1 MAEYSLSELLE
12 NKNIFIVKRSSIGER
27 FDPKYHIVKKELL
40 CEFKYPLEK
49 IENSFI
55 VKDGDHDK
63 LPSEAIRRDNQ
74 GKRYLRAQDL
84 KDNQIINDN
93 PIYITD
99 DYFNKI
105 TRCHIYPGDLLVSIM
120 ASLGA
125 TAIVPGDYP
134 VCTANRAIGIL
145 RQKENG
151 KLLPEYVQVLMNTN
165 LGFALF
171 EVEKKGGIQQR
182 LNLSDITNV
191 QLPTPKKEIQ
201 QEIVNR
207 YHEALNN
214 KQQREKEAWDLLK
227 GIDDYLLN
235 ELGITLPQRQSD
247 LQSRIFTVSFSEVT
261 GSRFDVFAVLNKDYR
276 IEGGVYENLSLRQ
289 VANLVK
295 GQSITSDKIIPGNIP
310 VIAGGQTS
318 PYSHNVFNFEGNV
331 ITVSASG
338 AYSGYVW
345 YHSNPIFASD
355 CTVIKSKDEDKIS
368 TLFLA
373 EILKLKQKEIY
384 NLQQGAGQ
392 PHVYSSDLVKL
403 NIPVPP
409 PSKQKKFVQHIQSI
423 RIKADEMLTIAA
435 TSFEE
440 AKAEIEKLILG

>member
-40 CEFKYPLEK
+40 SEFKYPLEK
-49 IENSFI
+49 IGNSFI

-63 LPSEAIRRDNQ
+63 LPAEAIRRDNQ

-125 TAIVPGDYP
+125 TAIVPDDYP

-191 QLPTPKKEIQ
+191 QLPTPPNEIQ

-214 KQQREKEAWDLLK
+214 KQQKEKEARDLLN

-235 ELGITLPQRQSD
+235 ELGITLPQKQNN
-247 LQSRIFTVSFSEVT
+247 LQSRIFTTSFSEVT
-261 GSRFDVFAVLNKDYR
+261 GSRFDSEYSQVFY
-276 IEGGVYENLSLRQ
+276 IF
-289 VANLVK
+289 
-295 GQSITSDKIIPGNIP
+295 PG
-310 VIAGGQTS
+310 
-318 PYSHNVFNFEGNV
+318 
-331 ITVSASG
+331 
-338 AYSGYVW
+338 
-345 YHSNPIFASD
+345 
-355 CTVIKSKDEDKIS
+355 
-368 TLFLA
+368 
-373 EILKLKQKEIY
+373 
-384 NLQQGAGQ
+384 
-392 PHVYSSDLVKL
+392 
-403 NIPVPP
+403 
-409 PSKQKKFVQHIQSI
+409 
-423 RIKADEMLTIAA
+423 
-435 TSFEE
+435 
-440 AKAEIEKLILG
+440 